1 MKSIVSLMFT
11 ILCLAMVHAYD
22 RESLNKIMERD
33 VLPSRAE
40 ILQGRHHSGGLGNN
54 RRKRNGRLRGVKGLK
69 GRYGEA
75 ESLGEVSS
83 VTNHRDI
90 YEFARKLDNISDPT
104 QRRQMIMEQK
114 KK

>member
-1 MKSIVSLMFT
+1 MRYPSTVLSAYFGHYSIP
-11 ILCLAMVHAYD
+11 AQ
-22 RESLNKIMERD
+22 
-33 VLPSRAE
+33 PSRAE
-40 ILQGRHHSGGLGNN
+40 ILQGRHHSEGLGNN
-54 RRKRNGRLRGVKGLK
+54 RRKRNGRLRGNVKGLK

-90 YEFARKLDNISDPT
+90 HEFARKLDNISDPT

-114 KK
+114 KKMLLSNRRD